1 MTNDD
6 EFLERIVAGI
16 HAVTA
21 NDAEVRWNDKM
32 GGRQF
37 DVSVRFKMGP
47 LRYLAVI
54 EVKNRTRKASAEDVE
69 AFITK
74 AKDQNA
80 NKLVFVTAAGFQ
92 SGAKA
97 VARRHGVE
105 IFTVTFDTE
114 AAEILPELGVVTI
127 PPKGPGPHG
136 PMQMGLS
143 EPILSAVVDKVVV
156 TYASGRRVA
165 LTDEQSQLNYYT
177 CKTKLAD
184 GRTLF
189 DVIEQ
194 PLFDLEL
201 DEVRP
206 GAADFDPPLG
216 LTPPDRYVLE
226 PGLVSQLEWRLTGEF
241 KRWIT
246 GNGLIDPGAF
256 SVPVVYTNALTDEV
270 LRFALHQLPLGVD
283 PIVAGK
289 FYCCQ
294 QPLQYSYC
302 AETFGDRVRLHIVES
317 FQLGELVTFTVTLT
331 EPDTRHLILVRDKK
345 LLARLEGRL
354 EDLLADRAAR
364 RGRLG

>member
-1 MTNDD
+1 MPNDD

-21 NDAEVRWNDKM
+21 NDADVRWNDKI

-47 LRYLAVI
+47 LRYLAVV
-54 EVKNRTRKASAEDVE
+54 EVKNRTRKASAEDIE

-114 AAEILPELGVVTI
+114 AAAILPELGVITI
-127 PPKGPGPHG
+127 PPKGPGPHP
-136 PMQMGLS
+136 PMEMGVS
-143 EPILSAVVDKVVV
+143 EPVLSAVVDKVVV
-156 TYASGRRVA
+156 EYGTGRRVA

-177 CKTKLAD
+177 HNTKLAD
-184 GRTLF
+184 GRTLYE
-189 DVIEQ
+189 VIAQ

-201 DEVRP
+201 HEVRH
-206 GAADFDPPLG
+206 GVADFDPPLA
-216 LTPPDRYVLE
+216 LAPPDRYVLE
-226 PGLVSQLEWRLTGEF
+226 PGLVHRLEWRLTGEF
-241 KRWIT
+241 ARFIT
-246 GNGLIDPGAF
+246 GNSMIDPGAF

-270 LRFALHQLPLGVD
+270 LRFALHQLPLGVES
-283 PIVAGK
+283 IVAGK

-294 QPLQYSYC
+294 QPLQYSFC
-302 AETFGDRVRLHIVES
+302 EAVMGGWVRMHIVES
-317 FQLGELVTFTVTLT
+317 FQLGELVTFSVTLT
-331 EPDTRHLILVRDKK
+331 LPDTRHLIEVRDKK
-345 LLARLEGRL
+345 LLARLEGRYT
-354 EDLLADRAAR
+354 DLMADRATR
-364 RGRLG
+364 QVRP